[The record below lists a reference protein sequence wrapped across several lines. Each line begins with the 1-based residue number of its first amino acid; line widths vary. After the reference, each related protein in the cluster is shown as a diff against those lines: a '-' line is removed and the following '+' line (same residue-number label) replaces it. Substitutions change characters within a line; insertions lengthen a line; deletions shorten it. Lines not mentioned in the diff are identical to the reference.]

1 MSRNY
6 ITEQG
11 AQLPLS
17 AAKNWRRDRH
27 APRTLSTAS
36 PNSTARTSPRSA
48 TGIPSDAQA
57 YRPVR
62 DGELRGPAC
71 STAFP
76 QLLPIPQPGR
86 HPDRQRESHLMRKHT
101 DLSAMVSFVGQHVAQ
116 HFHAHRPRP
125 RPAIPP
131 KLFDA
136 AVAQRFRQHLRAAR
150 RALRQSHTRLLRRA
164 VRAVE
169 LSWNLKVRSGKP
181 HPLGAGIVH
190 MREDRRN
197 GARLP
202 GRFRFPRGRVKMFDK
217 NLVHPLVG
225 SKYPDRRPA
234 ELCLNLRL
242 TRGHGFRAPRPNNT
256 SEPTPHL
263 RRGSLRGPR
272 RACEITAGFQPP
284 WSTLLVNSKH
294 GDGVP

>member
-1 MSRNY
+1 M
-6 ITEQG
+6 
-11 AQLPLS
+11 
-17 AAKNWRRDRH
+17 
-27 APRTLSTAS
+27 
-36 PNSTARTSPRSA
+36 
-48 TGIPSDAQA
+48 
-57 YRPVR
+57 
-62 DGELRGPAC
+62 
-71 STAFP
+71 
-76 QLLPIPQPGR
+76 
-86 HPDRQRESHLMRKHT
+86 
-101 DLSAMVSFVGQHVAQ
+101 
-116 HFHAHRPRP
+116 
-125 RPAIPP
+125 
-131 KLFDA
+131 
-136 AVAQRFRQHLRAAR
+136 
-150 RALRQSHTRLLRRA
+150 
-164 VRAVE
+164 RAVE